1 MNTTSETSKAPNGLR
16 VNAIF
21 MIVVLVIQYV
31 LGMVANLFVKF
42 PDTNQPDQLWAA
54 ARSQFPT
61 MAHIV
66 VGTLLLVG
74 AVVFVIRATRN
85 HHRSW
90 IASSVAGLI
99 AILAALFGGVTFT
112 TTQVDGYS
120 LLMAIAAIAAFVAYG
135 WGLYASR
142 K

>member
-1 MNTTSETSKAPNGLR
+1 MSTTSEITKAQNGLR

-42 PDTNQPDQLWAA
+42 PDTNKPDQLWAS
-54 ARSQFPT
+54 ARFQFPT

-85 HHRSW
+85 HHRGW

-135 WGLYASR
+135 WGLVANR
-142 K
+142 R